1 MSKHVDAE
9 QQRTALIILSAMT
22 MVLLFCLHI
31 AGAFNGTMMTPIV
44 WFFGMGLAA
53 FLLLKAVLPLL
64 ADHRG

>member
-1 MSKHVDAE
+1 MSKHVDAK

-22 MVLLFCLHI
+22 VVLLYCLHI
-31 AGAFNGTMMTPIV
+31 AGAFSGPLMTAIV